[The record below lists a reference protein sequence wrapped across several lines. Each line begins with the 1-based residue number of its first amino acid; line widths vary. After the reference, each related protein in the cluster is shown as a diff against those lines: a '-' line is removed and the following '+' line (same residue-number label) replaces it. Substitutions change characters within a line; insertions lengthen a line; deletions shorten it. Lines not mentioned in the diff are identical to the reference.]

1 MTQRATLRALDADI
15 LSAFAAAGMADKG
28 THRTVDGVETLGV
41 TVTLDD
47 VDVERYDGEGGVV
60 VVGRRQEL
68 TLQRAE
74 VEAPAEH
81 DTVAIDDGDTYRLQK
96 LISSDASLTRWIA
109 VQIRPVGL

>member
-15 LSAFAAAGMADKG
+15 MSAFRGAGMADTG
-28 THRTVDGVETLGV
+28 THRTVDGVETPDV
-41 TVTLDD
+41 TVTIDD

-74 VEAPAEH
+74 VDAPAEH
-81 DTVAIDDGDTYRLQK
+81 DTVTLEDGDVYRLQQ
-96 LISSDASLTRWIA
+96 LVSRDASLTRWVA
-109 VQIRPVGL
+109 VQMRSEGL